1 MLNRPR
7 SWILA
12 HPEANLTIE
21 HRDRLERLAQ
31 DLTRG
36 VPLPYLLGHWEFFGL
51 DFLVTPDTLIPRPET
66 ETLVE
71 YALDWLREHP
81 NCRSAADVGTGT
93 GCIAITLATKIPD
106 LRFVCH
112 DFSFPALK
120 IAGQNARKHR
130 VDGRIEFVQTDLL
143 SCTRTTFDLICA
155 NLPYIPTQK
164 LLELEIYG
172 REPSLALDG
181 GLDGLDLIRNMLQES
196 RPRLSDGGLLLL
208 EIEAGQ
214 GAAVLSLAQNTFQ
227 DGRVHLQSDLA
238 GRDRLLAIEMK
249 S

>member
-1 MLNRPR
+1 VLNRPR

-112 DFSFPALK
+112 DISFPALK

-227 DGRVHLQSDLA
+227 DGQVHLQSDLA